1 MVALRVAVNGSMS
14 KWRLVMSGIPHR
26 LVLGLVIFNIFLGDM
41 DIGIK
46 HTLSKI
52 TDDTELNDAVDMLE
66 GRDAIQKELERLD
79 RWAHANLMKFNKAK
93 CKA

>member
-1 MVALRVAVNGSMS
+1 MTSDVPQGSA
-14 KWRLVMSGIPHR
+14 
-26 LVLGLVIFNIFLGDM
+26 LGLVLFDIFIGDM

-66 GRDAIQKELERLD
+66 GRDAIQKEL
-79 RWAHANLMKFNKAK
+79 
-93 CKA
+93 